1 MTPCNLKLNLT
12 MKKAIL
18 QSLALL
24 ACCAAAAAP
33 VQASDFSME
42 GEYSLTSSTTAPVS
56 NWGFSKAHI
65 SIRKLDE
72 KHVVILFACE
82 WKREPKAACD
92 DYYFAEWRDGGFYLQ
107 DMNTDF
113 IRLYF
118 TPASRTLTMIRR
130 GADLKASVRR
140 DVFEPASGIPEDAT
154 LARRLKRAEKSY
166 VHPENV
172 RVFGP
177 YTKWKYENNRIE
189 IQN

>member
-1 MTPCNLKLNLT
+1 MKLNST
-12 MKKAIL
+12 MKKTSL
-18 QSLALL
+18 LSLAFL
-24 ACCAAAAAP
+24 ACCT
-33 VQASDFSME
+33 ASAQPPASAME
-42 GEYSLTSSTTAPVS
+42 GEYNLTSSTTAPVS
-56 NWGFSKAHI
+56 NWGFSKGHI
-65 SIRKLDE
+65 SVRKLDE

-92 DYYFAEWRDGGFYLQ
+92 DYYFAEWRDGSFYLQ

-113 IRLYF
+113 IRMYF

-130 GADLKASVRR
+130 GADDKASVRR
-140 DVFEPASGIPEDAT
+140 DVFEPVGTAPEDAT

-166 VHPENV
+166 THPENV

-177 YTKWKYENNRIE
+177 YAKWKYENNRIE

>member
-1 MTPCNLKLNLT
+1 MKSNSV
-12 MKKAIL
+12 MKKTSLA
-18 QSLALL
+18 SLALL
-24 ACCAAAAAP
+24 ACFATAPALAQAPAAAMA
-33 VQASDFSME
+33 
-42 GEYSLTSSTTAPVS
+42 GEYNLTSSTTAPVS

-65 SIRKLDE
+65 SIRKLDD

-113 IRLYF
+113 IRMYF

-130 GADLKASVRR
+130 GADEKASVRR
-140 DVFEPASGIPEDAT
+140 DVFEPATIAPEDAT
-154 LARRLKRAEKSY
+154 ISRRLKRAEKSY

-177 YTKWKYENNRIE
+177 YIKWKYENNRIE

>member
-1 MTPCNLKLNLT
+1 MKSSSL

-18 QSLALL
+18 ASLALL
-24 ACCAAAAAP
+24 FCCTASAQAP
-33 VQASDFSME
+33 GFGME
-42 GEYSLTSSTTAPVS
+42 GEYNLTSSTTAPVS

-92 DYYFAEWRDGGFYLQ
+92 DYYFAEWRGGSFYLQ

-113 IRLYF
+113 IRMYF

-130 GADLKASVRR
+130 GADEKASVRR
-140 DVFEPASGIPEDAT
+140 DVFLPAGGAPEDTT

-177 YTKWKYENNRIE
+177 YAKWKYENNRIE

>member
-1 MTPCNLKLNLT
+1 M
-12 MKKAIL
+12 MKSTSL
-18 QSLALL
+18 VSLAFL
-24 ACCAAAAAP
+24 ACCATSN
-33 VQASDFSME
+33 ASAQTPASTLE
-42 GEYSLTSSTTAPVS
+42 GEYKLTSSTTAPVS

-65 SIRKLDE
+65 SVRKLDD

-107 DMNTDF
+107 DMNTDL
-113 IRLYF
+113 IRMYF

-130 GADLKASVRR
+130 GADDKASVRR
-140 DVFEPASGIPEDAT
+140 DVFEPASNAPEDTT

-177 YTKWKYENNRIE
+177 YAKWKYENNRIE

>member
-1 MTPCNLKLNLT
+1 
-12 MKKAIL
+12 MKNT
-18 QSLALL
+18 SLVSFALL
-24 ACCAAAAAP
+24 ASFATAP
-33 VQASDFSME
+33 ASAQSPVSVIA
-42 GEYSLTSSTTAPVS
+42 GEYNLTSSTTAPVS
-56 NWGFSKAHI
+56 NWGFSKGHI
-65 SIRKLDE
+65 SIRQLDD

-92 DYYFAEWRDGGFYLQ
+92 DYYFAESRDGSFYLQ

-113 IRLYF
+113 IRMYF

-130 GADLKASVRR
+130 GADDKASVRR
-140 DVFEPASGIPEDAT
+140 DVFESVSSASEDAT

-166 VHPENV
+166 AHPENV

-177 YTKWKYENNRIE
+177 YAKWKYENNRIE